1 MSQSFCPAGII
12 ADRSSLFWTECC
24 QAKAE
29 SSEASEEL
37 KSLVAKVGHMVWRM
51 WEYNDMS
58 IGGKAS
64 NHDDQTSFTRRF
76 CQNIQQQ
83 VPQHFEGSTCRMAPT
98 CWYFVLSLHP
108 KHLCNLRASWRQ
120 DALRQQE
127 LKKQRKGTVIPR
139 WEPVRPLRGGF
150 CIWKHDVDG
159 WPNGGEMEKVFFFVN
174 AWLD

>member
-1 MSQSFCPAGII
+1 MMI
-12 ADRSSLFWTECC
+12 
-24 QAKAE
+24 
-29 SSEASEEL
+29 
-37 KSLVAKVGHMVWRM
+37 
-51 WEYNDMS
+51 
-58 IGGKAS
+58 
-64 NHDDQTSFTRRF
+64 RRHLLEDF

-83 VPQHFEGSTCRMAPT
+83 FSQHFEGSTCRMAHT
-98 CWYFVLSLHP
+98 CWYFVLSRHP

-159 WPNGGEMEKVFFFVN
+159 WPNSGEMEKVFFSLIGVHH
-174 AWLD
+174 ACMVGLGLKLAEGLDTELLRTHLESLCILPFTCRRSSGILTFDPPFGAPLEPAFKWPCHA